1 MRCEPSYIEPLLRR
15 LFEPLIKR
23 GFLEMEPHTTMER
36 SNALVNH
43 PLVTAVHLT
52 GGKATHDVIVW
63 GADPKE
69 QKKNKE
75 NNASVFKVPMTSELE
90 AVSPW
95 VIVPARYTTAE
106 LKSQAGLLASFVYEN
121 ASCNCN
127 AAKVAVIS
135 ETWEQKD
142 DFLKLVED
150 GLAEYMLPVP

>member
-1 MRCEPSYIEPLLRR
+1 
-15 LFEPLIKR
+15 
-23 GFLEMEPHTTMER
+23 MER

-63 GADPKE
+63 GANPKE

-75 NNASVFKVPMTSELE
+75 NNTPVLKVPMTSELG

-106 LKSQAGLLASFVYEN
+106 LKSQAGLLVSLIYDN
-121 ASCNCN
+121 AFCNCN
-127 AAKVAVIS
+127 APKVVVIS

-142 DFLKLVED
+142 DFLKVVED
-150 GLAEYMLPVP
+150 GLAEYMLPVPLLSGLLSALAGFSREVSQRQIDL